1 MDIIIIII
9 IMMMEIAGWI
19 SGGHPLNNHKLLIR
33 VGQIIMVM
41 IITSANIA
49 TNYIPI
55 FKAREMGIISGR
67 IVMMMTIDD
76 VAVVVVSIGIGIR
89 PPGSTKRGGRS
100 GSVMAWDKG

>member
-1 MDIIIIII
+1 MTSSVIQIVVV
-9 IMMMEIAGWI
+9 GWI
-19 SGGHPLNNHKLLIR
+19 SGGHPLNHKLLIR
-33 VGQIIMVM
+33 GGHIIMIIIM